1 MSNTFQ
7 ELNEITRYRSVLE
20 DIRRRKWRKY
30 IEAGEARWKLQQ
42 LLHRLRVRS
51 WTMTKRYHEYRK
63 KQFETWKKKAL
74 RRWKRLEKTH
84 LGILILDE
92 TINLNFRQERMIY
105 EKKLGGRL

>member
-1 MSNTFQ
+1 
-7 ELNEITRYRSVLE
+7 
-20 DIRRRKWRKY
+20 
-30 IEAGEARWKLQQ
+30 
-42 LLHRLRVRS
+42 
-51 WTMTKRYHEYRK
+51 MTKRFHEYRK

>member
-1 MSNTFQ
+1 MPKKFC
-7 ELNEITRYRSVLE
+7 
-20 DIRRRKWRKY
+20 
-30 IEAGEARWKLQQ
+30 A
-42 LLHRLRVRS
+42 
-51 WTMTKRYHEYRK
+51 YRK
-63 KQFETWKKKAL
+63 KQFEKWKKEAL

>member
-1 MSNTFQ
+1 
-7 ELNEITRYRSVLE
+7 
-20 DIRRRKWRKY
+20 
-30 IEAGEARWKLQQ
+30 
-42 LLHRLRVRS
+42 
-51 WTMTKRYHEYRK
+51 MTKRYHEYRK
-63 KQFETWKKKAL
+63 KQFETWKKEAL